1 MGTVVIS
8 IDAALGWGFH
18 DSPAAERPTERIARS
33 RWGWKRLAET
43 LEAFELPATWAV
55 VGHLFEHDCA
65 GAHVGHPTPSGWFA
79 HERGDDPMDAQ
90 YRFAPDLLGE
100 LIESDIAHDIG
111 AQTYSHV
118 ELDADYATEALARA
132 ECDRAIEAAEAAGL
146 SMASFVFPRNRVDHR
161 EILADSGFRCY
172 RGTGPEDIRSRPD
185 SASLRTLVQATVVQ
199 DPPPLVDPTVDEY
212 GLVNVPP
219 SLYLFGFGDRT
230 RRALAATVGDP
241 VLRQARLGVDAAA
254 DGDGV
259 CHLWLRSS
267 DLTTAADVDRFRAIC
282 AHIDSVRTDTDLR
295 VETMQSVADS
305 VVAEEFTAA

>member
-172 RGTGPEDIRSRPD
+172 RGTGPEDVRSRPD

-199 DPPPLVDPTVDEY
+199 DPPPLVDPTVDEH

-219 SLYLFGFGDRT
+219 SLYLFGFGERV
-230 RRALAATVGDP
+230 RRVLAATVGDP
-241 VLRQARLGVDAAA
+241 VVRQARLGVDAAA
-254 DGDGV
+254 DGEGV
-259 CHLWLRSS
+259 CHLWLRPS
-267 DLTTAADVDRFRAIC
+267 DLTTAADVDRFRSVC
-282 AHIDSVRTDTDLR
+282 EYIDSVRADTDLS
-295 VETMQSVADS
+295 VETMRSVANS
-305 VVAEEFTAA
+305 AAAEDVTAA